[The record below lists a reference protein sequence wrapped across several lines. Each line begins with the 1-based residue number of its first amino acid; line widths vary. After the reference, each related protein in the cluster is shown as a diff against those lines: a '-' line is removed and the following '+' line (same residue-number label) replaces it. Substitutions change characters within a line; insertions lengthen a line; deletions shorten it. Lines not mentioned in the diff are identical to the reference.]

1 MALDR
6 TNSHDLREMGRATS
20 TLLKG
25 LDNLSSRAIVIATTN
40 LFENFD
46 KAMSRRFDYIIHF
59 NNYSDEDLMEVGEKL
74 LDDILKKQK
83 NAEKNKK
90 LFRKIISLYGT
101 LPYPGELK
109 NIIKTSVIFSNI
121 EDKYDYFRRLY
132 LAAKG
137 KMPTDII
144 ELKK

>member
-83 NAEKNKK
+83 NAKKIRNYLEK
-90 LFRKIISLYGT
+90 LFLCMVLFLIQ
-101 LPYPGELK
+101 E
-109 NIIKTSVIFSNI
+109 IK
-121 EDKYDYFRRLY
+121 KYN
-132 LAAKG
+132 
-137 KMPTDII
+137 
-144 ELKK
+144 